1 MNAVVLGGGKS
12 NDPVALA
19 AGVEVKALVLL
30 EGRTMAW
37 HVLRAL
43 RESGKV
49 DHIVYVGP
57 VVPDFESLIDTHVPG
72 HDGMLENLEAGLKA
86 LEVLRAD
93 GAGHASAGHAL
104 ADRALVV
111 TADVPLLTAI
121 AVRDLFARDPG
132 SALVYPV
139 VTERACES
147 QFPGGRRT
155 YARVREG
162 KFTGG
167 NLFLV
172 EPGLVSKFMPKLRQ
186 VIANRKNPLVLAGII
201 GPGILIKFLLG
212 RVRIV
217 ELEARVSQILGVQAK
232 ALISE
237 HAEIG
242 FDVDKADDLEIVRQR
257 LERRRAPNTG
267 NSGSGTGNSG
277 TGNSGTGNSGT
288 GSPAVGGE
296 A

>member
-43 RESGKV
+43 RESGKI

-86 LEVLRAD
+86 LETLRPAD
-93 GAGHASAGHAL
+93 HVPADQASADHVSGHVSVGHVS

-172 EPGLVSKFMPKLRQ
+172 EPRLVSKFMPKLRQ
-186 VIANRKNPLVLAGII
+186 VIANRKNPLLLAGII

-212 RVRIV
+212 RVQIV
-217 ELEARVSQILGVQAK
+217 ELEARVSHILGVQAK

-267 NSGSGTGNSG
+267 
-277 TGNSGTGNSGT
+277 
-288 GSPAVGGE
+288 SPALGGD

>member
-12 NDPVALA
+12 DDPVALA
-19 AGVEVKALVLL
+19 AGVSVKALVLL

-49 DHIVYVGP
+49 DRIVYVGP
-57 VVPDFESLIDTHVPG
+57 VVPDFEALIDQGIPG
-72 HDGMLENLEAGLKA
+72 QDGMLENLEAGLKA
-86 LEVLRAD
+86 LEEYGLT
-93 GAGHASAGHAL
+93 
-104 ADRALVV
+104 DRALVV
-111 TADVPLLTAI
+111 TADVPLLTAA

-132 SALVYPV
+132 TPLVYPV
-139 VTERACES
+139 VTERACEL

-172 EPGLVSKFMPKLRQ
+172 EPRLVSQFMPKLRQ

-201 GPGILIKFLLG
+201 GLGILIKFLLG
-212 RVRIV
+212 QVRIA
-217 ELEARVSQILGVQAK
+217 ELEDRVSRILGVQAK

-257 LERRRAPNTG
+257 LERRRTAHAAT
-267 NSGSGTGNSG
+267 TA
-277 TGNSGTGNSGT
+277 
-288 GSPAVGGE
+288 SPSIGGE
-296 A
+296 T

>member
-12 NDPVALA
+12 NDPVAMA
-19 AGVEVKALVLL
+19 AGVSVKALVLL

-57 VVPDFESLIDTHVPG
+57 VSPDFLALIDHNVPG
-72 HDGMLENLEAGLKA
+72 QEGMLENLEAGLQA
-86 LEVLRAD
+86 LEQYGPTERAM
-93 GAGHASAGHAL
+93 
-104 ADRALVV
+104 VV
-111 TADVPLLTAI
+111 TADVPLLTAA

-139 VTERACES
+139 VPERACEKE
-147 QFPGGRRT
+147 FPGGRRT

-172 EPGLVSKFMPKLRQ
+172 EPRLVSQFMPKLRQ
-186 VIANRKNPLVLAGII
+186 VIANRKNPFALAGII
-201 GPGILIKFLLG
+201 GLDILIKFLLG
-212 RVRIV
+212 QVRIN
-217 ELEARVSQILGVQAK
+217 ELEARISRILGVNAK

-242 FDVDKADDLEIVRQR
+242 FDVDKSDDLEIVRQR
-257 LERRRAPNTG
+257 LERRRAHTTAATHDRPIF
-267 NSGSGTGNSG
+267 
-277 TGNSGTGNSGT
+277 
-288 GSPAVGGE
+288 GGE
-296 A
+296 S

>member
-43 RESGKV
+43 RESGKI

-86 LEVLRAD
+86 LEVLRPAD
-93 GAGHASAGHAL
+93 HVS

-111 TADVPLLTAI
+111 TADVPLLTAT
-121 AVRDLFARDPG
+121 AVRDLFTRDPG

-139 VTERACES
+139 VPERACERE
-147 QFPGGRRT
+147 FPGGRRT

-167 NLFLV
+167 NLFLI
-172 EPGLVSKFMPKLRQ
+172 EPRLVSKFMPKLRQ
-186 VIANRKNPLVLAGII
+186 VIANRKNPLALAGII

-212 RVRIV
+212 LVRIA
-217 ELEARVSQILGVQAK
+217 ELEARVSQILGVEAK

-237 HAEIG
+237 YPEIG

-267 NSGSGTGNSG
+267 NPSTSNPSTSNPS
-277 TGNSGTGNSGT
+277 TGT

>member
-1 MNAVVLGGGKS
+1 M
-12 NDPVALA
+12 
-19 AGVEVKALVLL
+19 
-30 EGRTMAW
+30 
-37 HVLRAL
+37 
-43 RESGKV
+43 
-49 DHIVYVGP
+49 
-57 VVPDFESLIDTHVPG
+57 
-72 HDGMLENLEAGLKA
+72 
-86 LEVLRAD
+86 
-93 GAGHASAGHAL
+93 
-104 ADRALVV
+104 V

-172 EPGLVSKFMPKLRQ
+172 EPRLVSKFMPKLRQ

-217 ELEARVSQILGVQAK
+217 ELEARVSHILGVPAK

-267 NSGSGTGNSG
+267 TGL
-277 TGNSGTGNSGT
+277 
-288 GSPAVGGE
+288 PALGGD